1 MAIKITEQCI
11 GCSACVST
19 CPFGAIEMKE
29 NKASIS
35 EACTACGACVENCPV
50 SAIIREAIEKK
61 LTIDKTAYKGV
72 WVYIEQYEGKA
83 RNVGHELL
91 GEGRKLADQMGEELV
106 GVIVSDEV
114 AHLAKDV
121 FASGADK
128 VYLLEGPEY
137 KHYSTDAYTIAF
149 TDLINTYKPAVILLG
164 ATNDGRDLG
173 PRIACRVGTG
183 LTADCTN
190 LGIDEATGLVAW
202 TRPAFGGN
210 IMATILC
217 PEHRP
222 QMGTVRPKVFKK
234 PEQDFSRTGEIIKV
248 VSKVKAADIRTRLVE
263 VIKVCTAA
271 CNLEEA
277 EIIVA
282 GGRGL
287 CKPENFAVIEEL
299 ADVLGG
305 AVGASRAAV
314 DAGWKPHIHQVGQTG
329 KTVGPKIYFACGI
342 SGAIQ
347 HLAGMSSSDIIIA
360 VNKDADAPIFKMA
373 DYGIVGDVMEVMPAL
388 IAEFKKLIMPLTQN
402 K

>member
-1 MAIKITEQCI
+1 MAIKVIKDKCI
-11 GCSACVST
+11 GCSACVSA
-19 CPFGAIEMKE
+19 CPFGAIEMQGDA
-29 NKASIS
+29 KAFITD
-35 EACTACGACVENCPV
+35 ACTACGACVDTCPV
-50 SAIIREAIEKK
+50 KTIIREEEAK
-61 LTIDKTAYKGV
+61 TVAIDKNAYKDV
-72 WVYIEQYEGKA
+72 WVYIELNEGKP
-83 RNVGHELL
+83 RNVGLELL
-91 GEGRKLADQMGEELV
+91 GEGRKLADAMNQKLAAVILGD
-106 GVIVSDEV
+106 GVEPI
-114 AHLAKDV
+114 AKEA
-121 FASGADK
+121 FAAGADK
-128 VYLLEGPEY
+128 VYLFEGPEY
-137 KHYSTDAYTIAF
+137 AHYSTDAYTIALV
-149 TDLINTYKPAVILLG
+149 DLIGAYKPSVILLG

-183 LTADCTN
+183 LTADCTG

-234 PEQDFSRTGEIIKV
+234 PEPDYSKSGEIIRV
-248 VSKVKAADIRTRLVE
+248 ASKVKPGDIRTKLVE

-277 EIIVA
+277 EIIVS

-287 CKPENFAVIEEL
+287 CKPENFSLVEDL
-299 ADVLGG
+299 AGVLGG

-314 DAGWKPHIHQVGQTG
+314 DAGWKPALHQVGQTG

-347 HLAGMSSSDIIIA
+347 HLAGMSSSDIVIA
-360 VNKDADAPIFKMA
+360 INKDPDAPIFKVA
-373 DYGIVGDVMEVMPAL
+373 DYGIVGDVMEVLPIL
-388 IAEFKKLIMPLTQN
+388 TEEFRRIKAG
-402 K
+402 